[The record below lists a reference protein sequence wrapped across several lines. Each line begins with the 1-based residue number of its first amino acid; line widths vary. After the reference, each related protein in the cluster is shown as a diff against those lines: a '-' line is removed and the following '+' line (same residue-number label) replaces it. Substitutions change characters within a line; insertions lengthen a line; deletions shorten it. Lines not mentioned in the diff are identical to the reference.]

1 MVKIIADKDG
11 YIPAASTRVVCSQ
24 PGVLIGLLVSCGA
37 AGGSVTLYDYH
48 STAGAVLMKITL
60 PASVAQPFT
69 WWAPEKYA
77 LRFDNGLTVVT
88 DAGVTANIIA
98 EGL

>member
-1 MVKIIADKDG
+1 
-11 YIPAASTRVVCSQ
+11 
-24 PGVLIGLLVSCGA
+24 
-37 AGGSVTLYDYH
+37 
-48 STAGAVLMKITL
+48 VLMKITL
-60 PASVAQPFT
+60 PASVAQPFI
-69 WWAPEKYA
+69 WWAPDKYA